1 MTYNPENY
9 RVDADD
15 LLRACTFPP
24 LKNAQATKT
33 ANTLFAHQNRMNTNK
48 QAGFCEN
55 RGSVEG
61 VTVNTNRGSALDART
76 GLIAQ
81 ILRDPVH
88 KLAAVGNRHKTI
100 TLKNGAQLEPH
111 HDTNTV
117 KKAIALAGV
126 PVQQPQNAAVPL
138 AQAKQQMQQFMQP
151 QGLIAGQGVR
161 PTGLDGPSDTR
172 ATAMPGVP
180 GHAATNVIDRMGG
193 LDPRGQTVDGNN
205 AVGAPKGF

>member
-9 RVDADD
+9 RVNADD
-15 LLRACTFPP
+15 LLSASAFPP
-24 LKNAQATKT
+24 LKNAQATPEIY
-33 ANTLFAHQNRMNTNK
+33 TLFAHQKRMNTTK

-55 RGSVEG
+55 RDSVEG
-61 VTVNTNRGSALDART
+61 ETVNTNRHGSLDART

-88 KLAAVGNRHKTI
+88 KLAQVKRRHKTI
-100 TLKNGAQLEPH
+100 TLKNGSQLKPH
-111 HDTNTV
+111 HESNTV
-117 KKAIALAGV
+117 KRAIALAGV
-126 PVQQPQNAAVPL
+126 PVQQPQNAMVPV

-151 QGLIAGQGVR
+151 QGLIAGQGVM

-205 AVGAPKGF
+205 AAGVPKGF